1 MVKIIPTTKV
11 QQQIGSISA
20 YIGSTA
26 YIVTNRGE
34 GRIIMLPYFD
44 GCDEWMADYMEDY
57 EMAMNREAL
66 EKKYK
71 ESLKSGESDLVI

>member
-20 YIGSTA
+20 SIGSTA

-57 EMAMNREAL
+57 EMAINREAL